1 VRARL
6 VIIGNHLDLFLS
18 GAIVTATA
26 VLSLVNASSPLL
38 SILAFISLF
47 FLAGYAVQAAIF
59 PRNFMMGTGSPS
71 IKLLERLALSIV
83 LSLLITGL
91 TGTLVAGGL
100 LGMVVFDITKPM
112 VVAIN
117 LLVTFLAIEV
127 AIFRRHK
134 LGFEVAF
141 KVKREPARQP
151 LNKAER
157 GVVFAV
163 AALLIIAS
171 AVAVANLQ
179 DANHHEP
186 FTEFG
191 IFGSNH
197 LISGLPSTISA
208 GSNITIL
215 VFAKCMTNHPSNYT
229 MTVALG
235 RNSSFSSTSAIDW
248 NAINPLF
255 NGSAVQSSFSLSDG
269 MSWERALSFTIQDLG
284 KQKIYFLLDDGK
296 ETRMLWLWVMVQA

>member
-1 VRARL
+1 MRARL

-47 FLAGYAVQAAIF
+47 FAAGYAVQAAIF
-59 PRNFMMGTGSPS
+59 PRKIMIRIGSFH

-91 TGTLVAGGL
+91 TGTLIAGGL

-117 LLVTFLAIEV
+117 VLVTFLAIEV
-127 AIFRRHK
+127 AVFRRYK
-134 LGFEVAF
+134 IGSEVAL
-141 KVKREPARQP
+141 KVKREPVRQP

-157 GVVFAV
+157 GVVFMV

-171 AVAVANLQ
+171 AMAVANLQ

-191 IFGSNH
+191 MFGSNH
-197 LISGLPSTISA
+197 LISGLPSTIYA

-215 VFAKCMTNHPSNYT
+215 VYAKCMTNHPSNY
-229 MTVALG
+229 MLTVALA

-248 NAINPLF
+248 NATNPLF

-269 MSWERALSFTIQDLG
+269 MSWQRAFSFSIYDLG
-284 KQKIYFLLDDGK
+284 KQKVYLLLDDGK
-296 ETRMLWLWVMVQA
+296 ETRMLWLWVLVQA